1 MILKESIEGGFKM
14 FLQGLIIA
22 GLGMGGVFFFLFLL
36 VCFMNLLQSLRESE
50 TNRDKIAAAI
60 AFALHNNYK
69 K

>member
-1 MILKESIEGGFKM
+1 M

-36 VCFMNLLQSLRESE
+36 ICFMNLLQSFQGSE

>member
-1 MILKESIEGGFKM
+1 M

-60 AFALHNNYK
+60 AFALHHNHQK
-69 K
+69 